1 MRRMM
6 MNVLLSVVIA
16 SVVACSRPT
25 AGNVE
30 ENDTAPLTYENEL
43 FSIDVPRGWV
53 CDASCWNGLESMQN
67 SVEIFDPEGNVVSFY
82 IVKTFLPYVWEGVEM
97 AKELSKMGRALSD
110 DDVELIHETDSVE
123 VGGYPA
129 CILYYANY
137 VDNDTIIQKQF
148 VTCMEDSHILIYF
161 NENFHIQ
168 NWEVAQKLGDSI
180 IGTIKLKKV
189 VNPLDNDSIFK
200 KVIEKTGDL

>member
-1 MRRMM
+1 MA
-6 MNVLLSVVIA
+6 L
-16 SVVACSRPT
+16 
-25 AGNVE
+25 
-30 ENDTAPLTYENEL
+30 D
-43 FSIDVPRGWV
+43 SI
-53 CDASCWNGLESMQN
+53 QN
-67 SVEIFDPEGNVVSFY
+67 SVEIFDREGNVVSFY
-82 IVKTFLPYVWEGVEM
+82 IVKTFLPYIWEGVEM

-161 NENFHIQ
+161 N
-168 NWEVAQKLGDSI
+168 WEVAQELGDSI
-180 IGTIKLKKV
+180 IGTIELKKV

>member
-1 MRRMM
+1 MKRMI
-6 MNVLLSVVIA
+6 NVLLFVVIA

-25 AGNVE
+25 AWNEG

-67 SVEIFDPEGNVVSFY
+67 SVEIFDPKGNVVSFY

-123 VGGYPA
+123 VGGYPT

-161 NENFHIQ
+161 NENFRIQ
-168 NWEVAQKLGDSI
+168 DREVAQKLGDSI
-180 IGTIKLKKV
+180 IGSIELKKV

-200 KVIEKTGDL
+200 KVIEKAGDL

>member
-1 MRRMM
+1 
-6 MNVLLSVVIA
+6 
-16 SVVACSRPT
+16 
-25 AGNVE
+25 
-30 ENDTAPLTYENEL
+30 
-43 FSIDVPRGWV
+43 
-53 CDASCWNGLESMQN
+53 
-67 SVEIFDPEGNVVSFY
+67 
-82 IVKTFLPYVWEGVEM
+82 M

-110 DDVELIHETDSVE
+110 DDVELIQEIDSVE

-168 NWEVAQKLGDSI
+168 NWEVAQELGDSI
-180 IGTIKLKKV
+180 IGTIELKKV

>member
-1 MRRMM
+1 M
-6 MNVLLSVVIA
+6 
-16 SVVACSRPT
+16 
-25 AGNVE
+25 E
-30 ENDTAPLTYENEL
+30 ENDAAPFTYENEL

-180 IGTIKLKKV
+180 IGTIELKKV